1 MIYRFKKT
9 FIGVGGREYISNPK
23 LSFPEHVKIRRRGT
37 NPRSGQPYT
46 EAGSAFVETSAVAA
60 RLCCSASAAR
70 QYLHRH
76 GVRFRVVR
84 KGTGPLALYW
94 RRLDVERV
102 LAGREPVRRRVPPC
116 YMDMAGAVS
125 MLGVVRSYV
134 YRLVKKGLL
143 REYRCRMKT
152 ARGLRVRCFYHREDL
167 EHVRLHVLQKRRR
180 KLFRSMRFWLAR
192 GPDCVTLRV

>member
-1 MIYRFKKT
+1 MSKSAAAERIP
-9 FIGVGGREYISNPK
+9 GPAS
-23 LSFPEHVKIRRRGT
+23 LIRRRVAHLWRH
-37 NPRSGQPYT
+37 PPSRH
-46 EAGSAFVETSAVAA
+46 GSA
-60 RLCCSASAAR
+60 RSASAAR

-167 EHVRLHVLQKRRR
+167 EHVRLHVLQKR
-180 KLFRSMRFWLAR
+180 
-192 GPDCVTLRV
+192 

>member
-84 KGTGPLALYW
+84 KGTGPLALY
-94 RRLDVERV
+94 LS
-102 LAGREPVRRRVPPC
+102 LI
-116 YMDMAGAVS
+116 
-125 MLGVVRSYV
+125 
-134 YRLVKKGLL
+134 
-143 REYRCRMKT
+143 
-152 ARGLRVRCFYHREDL
+152 HI
-167 EHVRLHVLQKRRR
+167 
-180 KLFRSMRFWLAR
+180 
-192 GPDCVTLRV
+192 

>member
-167 EHVRLHVLQKRRR
+167 EHVRLHVLQKDDG
-180 KLFRSMRFWLAR
+180 S
-192 GPDCVTLRV
+192 GSGGCVFSLRAGRIVSR

>member
-116 YMDMAGAVS
+116 YMDMAGAVR

-167 EHVRLHVLQKRRR
+167 EHVRLHVLQKR
-180 KLFRSMRFWLAR
+180 
-192 GPDCVTLRV
+192 